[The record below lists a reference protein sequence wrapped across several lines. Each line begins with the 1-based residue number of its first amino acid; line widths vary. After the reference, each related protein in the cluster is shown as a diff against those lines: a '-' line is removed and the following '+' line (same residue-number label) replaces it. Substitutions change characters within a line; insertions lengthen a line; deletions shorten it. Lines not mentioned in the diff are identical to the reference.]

1 MNVFLGTFDAGSK
14 VTDSQVFF
22 SRLLDEAGEMI
33 SMCATSV
40 DSKRHDLN
48 LHDYLVIA
56 DSANLGSLESAC
68 YFDTLSLR
76 LIYFDESLNNV
87 FLK

>member
-1 MNVFLGTFDAGSK
+1 
-14 VTDSQVFF
+14 
-22 SRLLDEAGEMI
+22 
-33 SMCATSV
+33 MCATSV

-56 DSANLGSLESAC
+56 DSANLSSLESASN
-68 YFDTLSLR
+68 FDTLSLG
-76 LIYFDESLNNV
+76 LIYFDESLNNI